1 MTQWGTTEPEQ
12 PIRDTRI
19 FAPWTDDQVVVLNG
33 WQESPT
39 VHPFTC
45 GGSVHEQHRVR
56 PSLVAVNDGWM
67 CPDPACNYRQNWAH
81 SFMAD
86 STVLA
91 NMNEQQN
98 RLLGEFFDAQR
109 LRQRGAAK
117 MRQAQGLDPHDELVE
132 QACEVMHD
140 AYEKAALGTGW
151 ATNPESRK
159 PWADV
164 PEANKET
171 MRASVGALFLWL
183 ATAAPGAR
191 LITYRDEE
199 PT

>member
-1 MTQWGTTEPEQ
+1 M
-12 PIRDTRI
+12 
-19 FAPWTDDQVVVLNG
+19 
-33 WQESPT
+33 

-45 GGSVHEQHRVR
+45 GGAVHDGEKS
-56 PSLVAVNDGWM
+56 PSLVAITDGWT
-67 CPDPACNYRQNWAH
+67 CPDSRCNYRQSWAH

-86 STVLA
+86 PTVLG

-98 RLLGEFFDAQR
+98 RLLAEFFDAQR

-117 MRQAQGLDPHDELVE
+117 MRQGQGLDPHDDLVE

-191 LITYRDEE
+191 LITYREE
-199 PT
+199 